1 MFLVNRASDGGMK
14 GRSLCV
20 HTVEN
25 ATSSSPEEIKKSEVG
40 KTLTRWTVEESECVF
55 FVEVCLAKMGAH
67 LFHLSSIDLRKG
79 APYSLDVLF
88 CRPYKLV

>member
-25 ATSSSPEEIKKSEVG
+25 ATSSSPEKKKKNSEVG
-40 KTLTRWTVEESECVF
+40 KTPTRWTVEESECVF
-55 FVEVCLAKMGAH
+55 FFRRSLLSQDGGTPVPFVVHRLAEGGA
-67 LFHLSSIDLRKG
+67 LQFGCVVLPSI
-79 APYSLDVLF
+79 
-88 CRPYKLV
+88 